1 MSKARK
7 ISKTVQALNLVAN
20 NRSITAKELSKQL
33 KITMPYAYK
42 LLSDA
47 KAKYKQSPAGG
58 MQDKPKTPM
67 QAPQRDWAKECVIM
81 EGGPTYAELTAPVS
95 AIESALDIQVGGAH
109 YKTMAIQPVTFIEAN
124 HLSFLE
130 GSIVKRICRWRTKDG
145 LKDLE
150 KIKHEV
156 DLLIE
161 LNNLK

>member
-1 MSKARK
+1 MSKA
-7 ISKTVQALNLVAN
+7 TQAVNLVAAN
-20 NRSITAKELSKQL
+20 PNITAKELAKKL
-33 KITMPYAYK
+33 KTKMPYAYK
-42 LLSDA
+42 LLSEA
-47 KAKYKQSPAGG
+47 KKRYSESPAGG
-58 MQDKPKTPM
+58 MQDKPKTRM
-67 QAPQRDWAKECVIM
+67 QSSERDWAKECVIM